1 MFSNYV
7 PGVEEYSNKLVI
19 FLGIL
24 EESLLCDD
32 RILLFSQ
39 SLFTLNLIEE
49 FLKQKKLTSEQ
60 APWVNGET
68 YYRLDGSTSAVER
81 EKLINSFNSSPR
93 VKLFLVSTRAGSLGV
108 NLVGANRVV
117 IFDASWNPCHDTQAV
132 CRVYRYGQ
140 SKETHVYRLVTDNS
154 LEKKIYDRQVNKQGM
169 ADRIV
174 DEMNP
179 DAHLSTRDVH
189 SLICEEEEDTSNG
202 EEVMAAAETFAD
214 PVMKSVVMRHGD
226 KLTKP
231 PFAHESLLVDRKD
244 NKLSRAEKQMAE
256 KAYKL
261 ERTSKITY
269 SRPSYAAFYPKQG
282 TFATNLNNPG
292 SNGYTRNRYYE
303 NGKKLDTWLPNKTDP
318 YRHVEAAFPVPS
330 FSNVLG
336 APPASSTNGGQGTNE
351 WKQKAPAEDTQI
363 ETNSKLSQLISH
375 SSPAQSQ
382 MTVSNQTPVIS
393 NQPSQSEMSSGS
405 SSDNKSSPNMNSN
418 RAMEALSR
426 QGVQLQQVTVP
437 RHLSIPTGP
446 TTPPVDLVAGQ
457 TVMVIKTCKGIYLK
471 LGEKIIKIKQLQA
484 VQGLLGESETP

>member
-1 MFSNYV
+1 M
-7 PGVEEYSNKLVI
+7 
-19 FLGIL
+19 
-24 EESLLCDD
+24 SL
-32 RILLFSQ
+32 
-39 SLFTLNLIEE
+39 
-49 FLKQKKLTSEQ
+49 KKL
-60 APWVNGET
+60 
-68 YYRLDGSTSAVER
+68 L
-81 EKLINSFNSSPR
+81 KFH
-93 VKLFLVSTRAGSLGV
+93 FLR
-108 NLVGANRVV
+108 
-117 IFDASWNPCHDTQAV
+117 
-132 CRVYRYGQ
+132 RYGQ

-214 PVMKSVVMRHGD
+214 PVMRSVVMRHGD

-292 SNGYTRNRYYE
+292 SNGFTRNRYYE
-303 NGKKLDTWLPNKTDP
+303 HGRKLDTWTRDRGPSDP
-318 YRHVEAAFPVPS
+318 HHVEAAFPVPS

-336 APPASSTNGGQGTNE
+336 PAPSALGDSGNNE
-351 WKQKAPAEDTQI
+351 WKQRDPGTM
-363 ETNSKLSQLISH
+363 SQEPI
-375 SSPAQSQ
+375 
-382 MTVSNQTPVIS
+382 VSNIQQLVSTS
-393 NQPSQSEMSSGS
+393 STSMTQASGENQSSSGS
-405 SSDNKSSPNMNSN
+405 EKS
-418 RAMEALSR
+418 AF
-426 QGVQLQQVTVP
+426 
-437 RHLSIPTGP
+437 
-446 TTPPVDLVAGQ
+446 
-457 TVMVIKTCKGIYLK
+457 
-471 LGEKIIKIKQLQA
+471 
-484 VQGLLGESETP
+484 